1 MTQERFAELVRKE
14 QKVLRRFLLA
24 LCGGCR
30 EEAEDLAQETLIKAW
45 LSSERY
51 VERYKFST
59 WLCKIAYHCY
69 VDHLRRMA
77 PTPLLLDEGLPLPA
91 TEQTD
96 AAFRYETL
104 HKALSKLPM
113 KERTTLCLFYL
124 EEQSIREIAIATGSN
139 PLAVK
144 KQLSR
149 GREHLRKLLQDER

>member
-14 QKVLRRFLLA
+14 QEVLRRFLLA

-69 VDHLRRMA
+69 VDHLRRMP